1 MARRIEK
8 IRETLGEIQADRG
21 FHLEERLEDK
31 RSVMSRETHS
41 FVEKDEVIGRNDDK
55 KAIIELLL
63 SDLGT
68 KKNVS
73 TIAIVGIG
81 GLGKTTLAQLI
92 FNDEEVKK
100 CFESKGWVCVSESD
114 VFDVKLLVQ
123 KIVTSV
129 GGTSPDPNPALEQL
143 QTQLRSRIEGKKYL
157 LVLDD
162 VWNEKSAEWDKLA
175 KLLQSGATGS
185 RILITT
191 RSEMVAT
198 ATRTTRA
205 GTYQLRGLDEGK
217 SLDLFRTMAFEEGK
231 QPADNWGLAG
241 IEREIVDKCKGV
253 PLAIKSIATLLQSRL
268 LRSPDPEKEWKLFKE
283 SELAE
288 IANEDEND
296 IIPTLRLSYK
306 NLPSHLKHCFAFCR
320 LFPKDHR
327 IDVAKLIRLWIA
339 QGFIKPSENRQL
351 SLEDVGREYF
361 VDLLWRS
368 FFQEARRDEFGN
380 ITSCKMHDLIHDL
393 AISVAGKGII
403 TLDKSKDNTQSMG
416 SSGSGTNTKNVHHAY
431 ADFGNNGSRQIPEFW
446 LGQNKL
452 RSLAL
457 SSVII
462 PNLDVVVSNFKFLRS
477 LSLIR
482 MMLKILPDKVGE
494 LIHLRYLDL
503 SFNGKIKVLPDSI
516 TRLHHLETLILEH
529 CEDLERL
536 PQDMKKLVN
545 LRHLELSGCWSL
557 THTPRGI
564 GELTSLQ
571 TLSLFKVVD
580 DDNDQLSSQC
590 ARLDELSGLNN
601 LHGELK
607 IKLGH
612 KKDVASESKAA
623 KLKDKEQLQ
632 SLYLSW
638 QGIRDVEN
646 NEIMEN
652 DGMALDGFQ
661 PAQTLKA
668 LHVQNYMG
676 LRISDWLS
684 SLTRLQSL
692 DIDACPSLVSLP
704 NEIGKLSSLRSL
716 GLSGCSSLVSLPNEI
731 GKLSSLRSL
740 GLSGCSSLVSLP
752 NEIGKLSSLQSLRL
766 SGCSSL
772 VSLPNEIGKLSS
784 LQFLGLSGCSSLV
797 SLPNEMGKLS
807 SLPYLDVRGC
817 SSLVSLPNEIGKLSS
832 LPSLDVG
839 ECSSLVSLPNEIGKL
854 SSIPSLDLSG
864 CSNVV
869 SLPNEIGKLSSLQS
883 LGLSGCSS
891 LVSVPNEIGK
901 LSSLR
906 SLGLSGCSS
915 LVSLPNE
922 IGKLSSLRSLGLSG
936 CSSLVSLPNEIGKL
950 SSLRSLDLSGCSS
963 LVSLPNEIGELSSLR
978 SLDLSGCSS
987 LVFMP
992 NEIGELSSLRSLR
1005 LSECSSLVSLPN
1017 EIGEL
1022 SSLQSLGLSGS
1033 SGLVSLPNEIG
1044 ELSSLQYLGL
1054 SGCSSLVSLPN
1065 EIGELSSLWS
1075 LDLRGCSSL
1084 VSLPNEIDKFSSLR
1098 SLDLR
1103 GCSSLVSLPNE
1114 IGKFSSHRSLDI
1126 SGCSS
1131 LVSLPNEIGKFSSL
1145 GSLNLSGCSS
1155 LVSLPNEIGKLSSLW
1170 SLNLS
1175 GCSSLVSLPNEIGKF
1190 SSLESLNL
1198 NGCSSL
1204 VSLPN
1209 EIGNLSSLESLHL
1222 SGCSSLVSL
1231 PNEIDKLSSLDFLD
1245 LSGCSSLVSLPN
1257 EIGKLSSLDL
1267 LDISG
1272 CSTICS
1278 DFQRL
1283 LSYHY
1288 LHIIFSS

>member
-1 MARRIEK
+1 MAEEILFGIARQIILNLGEQAVKEIGLVWGVKTELLKLKETVRTIHAVLLDAEEKQANEQVKIWLEKLADAVYDADNVVDEFRYRLLRRSLVFGNRRAKKVRIFFSRLNQVFFRRKMARSIKK
-8 IRETLGEIQADRG
+8 IRETLGKIQADRG
-21 FHLEERLEDK
+21 FHLEERLEDR
-31 RSVMSRETHS
+31 RSFMRPAESHS
-41 FVEKDEVIGRNDDK
+41 FVMKDEVIGRNDDE
-55 KAIIELLL
+55 KAIKELLL
-63 SDLGT
+63 SYFGT

-73 TIAIVGIG
+73 TIAVVGIG
-81 GLGKTTLAQLI
+81 GLGKTTLAQLM
-92 FNDEEVKK
+92 FNDEEVNK
-100 CFESKGWVCVSESD
+100 CFEPKAWVCVSESD

-129 GGTSPDPNPALEQL
+129 VGTSPDPNLALEQL
-143 QTQLRSRIEGKKYL
+143 QTQLRSRIEGKRYL

-162 VWNEKSAEWDKLA
+162 VWNENSAEWDKLA
-175 KLLQSGATGS
+175 TLLQSGARGS

-191 RSEMVAT
+191 RSEKVAT
-198 ATRTTRA
+198 ATRTTLA
-205 GTYQLRGLDEGK
+205 GTYQLKGLDEGK
-217 SLDLFRTMAFEEGK
+217 SLDLFRRMAFEEGK

-268 LRSPDPEKEWKLFKE
+268 IRSPDPEKEWKLFKE

-288 IANEDEND
+288 IANEDESD

-368 FFQEARRDEFGN
+368 FFQEAIRDELGN
-380 ITSCKMHDLIHDL
+380 IRSCKMHDLIHDL

-403 TLDKSKDNTQSMG
+403 TLDKSKDTTQSMG
-416 SSGSGTNTKNVHHAY
+416 SSGSGTNTKNVRHAY
-431 ADFGNNGSRQIPEFW
+431 ADFGDNDSCQIPEFW
-446 LGQNKL
+446 LQQKKL

-457 SSVII
+457 SSENFLSKFIN

-482 MMLKILPDKVGE
+482 MRFEILPGKVGE

-503 SFNGKIKVLPDSI
+503 SHNKIEVLPDSI
-516 TRLHHLETLILEH
+516 TRLHHLETLILEY
-529 CEDLERL
+529 CNDLERL

-545 LRHLELSGCWSL
+545 LRHLELSKCRSL

-638 QGIRDVEN
+638 WRIEVEN
-646 NEIMEN
+646 IEIMEN

-668 LHVQNYMG
+668 LHVKNYTG

-692 DIDACPSLVSLP
+692 DIDTCPSLVSLP
-704 NEIGKLSSLRSL
+704 NEIGNLSSLQSLYIRGCSSLVSLSNEIGKLSSLGSL
-716 GLSGCSSLVSLPNEI
+716 DISGCSSLVSLPNEI
-731 GKLSSLRSL
+731 GKLSSLGSL
-740 GLSGCSSLVSLP
+740 DISGCSSLVSLP
-752 NEIGKLSSLQSLRL
+752 NEIGKLSSLGSLDI

-784 LQFLGLSGCSSLV
+784 LGSLD
-797 SLPNEMGKLS
+797 L
-807 SLPYLDVRGC
+807 RGC

-832 LPSLDVG
+832 LGSLDLRGCSSLVSLQNEIG
-839 ECSSLVSLPNEIGKL
+839 KLSSLGFLDLRGCSSLVSLPNEIGKL
-854 SSIPSLDLSG
+854 SSLGSLVLRG
-864 CSNVV
+864 CYSLV
-869 SLPNEIGKLSSLQS
+869 SLPNEIGKLSSLGS
-883 LGLSGCSS
+883 LD
-891 LVSVPNEIGK
+891 I
-901 LSSLR
+901 
-906 SLGLSGCSS
+906 SGCSS

-922 IGKLSSLRSLGLSG
+922 IGKLSSLGSLDISGCSSLVSLPDEIGNLSSLRFLDISG
-936 CSSLVSLPNEIGKL
+936 CSSLVSLPNEIGNL
-950 SSLRSLDLSGCSS
+950 SSL
-963 LVSLPNEIGELSSLR
+963 
-978 SLDLSGCSS
+978 
-987 LVFMP
+987 
-992 NEIGELSSLRSLR
+992 
-1005 LSECSSLVSLPN
+1005 
-1017 EIGEL
+1017 
-1022 SSLQSLGLSGS
+1022 
-1033 SGLVSLPNEIG
+1033 
-1044 ELSSLQYLGL
+1044 
-1054 SGCSSLVSLPN
+1054 
-1065 EIGELSSLWS
+1065 
-1075 LDLRGCSSL
+1075 
-1084 VSLPNEIDKFSSLR
+1084 
-1098 SLDLR
+1098 
-1103 GCSSLVSLPNE
+1103 
-1114 IGKFSSHRSLDI
+1114 RSLDI

-1131 LVSLPNEIGKFSSL
+1131 LVSLPNEIGNLSSL
-1145 GSLNLSGCSS
+1145 WSLHIRGCSS
-1155 LVSLPNEIGKLSSLW
+1155 LVSAK
-1170 SLNLS
+1170 
-1175 GCSSLVSLPNEIGKF
+1175 
-1190 SSLESLNL
+1190 
-1198 NGCSSL
+1198 
-1204 VSLPN
+1204 
-1209 EIGNLSSLESLHL
+1209 
-1222 SGCSSLVSL
+1222 
-1231 PNEIDKLSSLDFLD
+1231 
-1245 LSGCSSLVSLPN
+1245 
-1257 EIGKLSSLDL
+1257 
-1267 LDISG
+1267 
-1272 CSTICS
+1272 
-1278 DFQRL
+1278 
-1283 LSYHY
+1283 
-1288 LHIIFSS
+1288 